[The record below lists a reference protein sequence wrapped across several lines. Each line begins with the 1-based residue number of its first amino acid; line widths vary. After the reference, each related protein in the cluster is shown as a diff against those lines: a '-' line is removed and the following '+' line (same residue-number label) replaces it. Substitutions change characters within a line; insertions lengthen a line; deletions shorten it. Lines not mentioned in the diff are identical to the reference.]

1 MNVKDEREMRAARRM
16 AMGVATLADT
26 TSLLTHIATPD
37 QPEPEYGGFHDTTIH
52 AARSALHHLVKLH
65 TALHRLTTKAAADG
79 CPREMIDGCA
89 VKCAV
94 TDGQVYGGAVCRACW
109 RRAVGIEEPRDGVE
123 IVKERKDGEMSC
135 ECLTWATLD
144 VRHQLLTGH
153 HERCPHRP
161 DALTAALE
169 LIAEMAH
176 GMELWAAD
184 EDGIHPDAWKS
195 YIQAKAL
202 EGVFLPEE
210 PN

>member
-26 TSLLTHIATPD
+26 TNLLTYIATPD
-37 QPEPEYGGFHDTTIH
+37 QPEQEYGGFHDTTIH

-94 TDGQVYGGAVCRACW
+94 TDGREYGGAECRACW

-123 IVKERKDGEMSC
+123 IVKNNAKLRC
-135 ECLTWATLD
+135 EGTLAPKIKEN
-144 VRHQLLTGH
+144 Q
-153 HERCPHRP
+153 
-161 DALTAALE
+161 
-169 LIAEMAH
+169 
-176 GMELWAAD
+176 
-184 EDGIHPDAWKS
+184 
-195 YIQAKAL
+195 
-202 EGVFLPEE
+202 
-210 PN
+210 